1 MTKKYS
7 KEKTM
12 EFIKAL
18 IITAI
23 LIGFVTT
30 VFGFIKMV
38 ANHNDNIEKLRYQS
52 FFSIGII
59 LFLLGIVG
67 LVMIS

>member
-1 MTKKYS
+1 
-7 KEKTM
+7 M

-38 ANHNDNIEKLRYQS
+38 ANHNDNIEKL
-52 FFSIGII
+52 
-59 LFLLGIVG
+59 
-67 LVMIS
+67 

>member
-1 MTKKYS
+1 
-7 KEKTM
+7 M

-30 VFGFIKMV
+30 VFGFVKMV
-38 ANHNDNIEKLRYQS
+38 ANHNDNIEKLQYQS
-52 FFSIGII
+52 FFSFGII

>member
-1 MTKKYS
+1 
-7 KEKTM
+7 M

-30 VFGFIKMV
+30 VFGFIKMLQ
-38 ANHNDNIEKLRYQS
+38 I
-52 FFSIGII
+52 IMII
-59 LFLLGIVG
+59 LKNYDINLSFQ
-67 LVMIS
+67 LVLFYFF